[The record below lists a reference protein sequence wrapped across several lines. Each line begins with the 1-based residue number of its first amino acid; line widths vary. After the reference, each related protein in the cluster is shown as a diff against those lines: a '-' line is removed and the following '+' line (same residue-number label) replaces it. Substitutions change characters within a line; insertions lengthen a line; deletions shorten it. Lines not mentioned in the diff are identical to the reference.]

1 MCGLPETMDLLRS
14 LGAMSEIMNDKMKKK
29 ILVVDNHSIMLEL
42 MTKFLAGRGYQVK
55 TAVDGLSALSIL
67 KDFIPDVMFIDLIMP
82 NIDGEKL
89 CRIIRS
95 SLRLTEVSLVVIS
108 AVAVEEEVNIAEI
121 GADACIAK
129 GPFDKM
135 SKHILQVLDQLDKK
149 GVVSKGEEYV
159 GAEDISA
166 RTITKEL
173 LSAKRHFEL
182 ILENIT
188 EGILEL
194 NQEGKI
200 IYLNRSAA
208 ALAGAMEEALLSKDF
223 IELFGKPDRPKV
235 EKLLKTVQENGEPI
249 HEKSP
254 LRLNQKQILM
264 DILPVKDEDYQ
275 SIIVILKT
283 VAEGK

>member
-1 MCGLPETMDLLRS
+1 
-14 LGAMSEIMNDKMKKK
+14 MKKK

-42 MTKFLAGRGYQVK
+42 MTKFFTGRGYQVK
-55 TAVDGLSALSIL
+55 TAVDGISALNIL
-67 KDFIPDVMFIDLIMP
+67 KGFIPDVMFIDLIMP
-82 NIDGEKL
+82 NIDGGKL

-95 SLRLTEVSLVVIS
+95 SLRLTEVSIVIIS
-108 AVAVEEEVNIAEI
+108 AVAVEEEINIAQI

-129 GPFDKM
+129 MPFDKM

-149 GVVSKGEEYV
+149 DAVSEGGKFV

-223 IELFGKPDRPKV
+223 TELFGKPDRPKV
-235 EKLLKTVQENGEPI
+235 EKLLETVQENGEPI
-249 HEKSP
+249 HGKSP
-254 LRLNQKQILM
+254 LRLNKKQILM
-264 DILPVKDEDYQ
+264 DILPVKDADYQ
-275 SIIVILKT
+275 SIIVILKS
-283 VAEGK
+283 VAEEK